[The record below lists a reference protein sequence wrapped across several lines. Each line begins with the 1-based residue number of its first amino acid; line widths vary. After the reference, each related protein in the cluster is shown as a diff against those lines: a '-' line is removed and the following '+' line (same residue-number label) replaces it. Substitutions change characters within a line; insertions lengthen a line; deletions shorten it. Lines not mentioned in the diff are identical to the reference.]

1 MGYFLGALLPIIGKE
16 KVKQVIKGCDYKE
29 DVQKPCEG
37 AQKGNM
43 GDASVF

>member
-1 MGYFLGALLPIIGKE
+1 MPIIGKE

-37 AQKGNM
+37 AQDWDVRN
-43 GDASVF
+43 ASMF